1 MLIDIE
7 LSFVWISFE
16 NIPLPMFIDYT
27 KRKRKR
33 KKMETEEVKMAKE
46 ETAQAT
52 QNRKQAEKAREMHS
66 SPY

>member
-7 LSFVWISFE
+7 LSCVWISFE

-33 KKMETEEVKMAKE
+33 KMMETEEVKMAKE
-46 ETAQAT
+46 ERAQAT
-52 QNRKQAEKAREMHS
+52 QNRKQAEKARKMHS